1 MVIIPITISPEIF
14 SSPDPRRY
22 KYIPKGQRIKEMR
35 FIPKEEKFFDLFEDL
50 ADRIEAGGKLFL
62 ELVESDAYSEAK
74 IVRLK
79 EIEHEADVI
88 THRTYEKMHTT
99 FLTPLDREDIHCLIN
114 KMDSI
119 MDMTE
124 AAAARLLL
132 YKVKEP
138 APALIEQARI
148 LRESIGK
155 VKTIIHA
162 LRDMKNASLILQT
175 SVEINTLEN
184 AGDVILRTAMAK
196 LFENEQDVRELIK
209 WKEIHER
216 IEEAIDVCED
226 VSNIVEGIVL
236 KNG

>member
-1 MVIIPITISPEIF
+1 MGAITEMEGRISA
-14 SSPDPRRY
+14 
-22 KYIPKGQRIKEMR
+22 MR
-35 FIPKEEKFFDLFEDL
+35 FIPREEKFFDLFEEL

-62 ELVESDAYSEAK
+62 ELAESGAYLEPQIA
-74 IVRLK
+74 RLK
-79 EIEHEADVI
+79 EIEHEADII

-99 FLTPLDREDIHCLIN
+99 FLTPLDREDIHCLVN

-119 MDMTE
+119 IDMTD

-132 YKVKEP
+132 YRVKEP

-148 LRESIGK
+148 LNASIGK

-162 LRDMKNASLILQT
+162 LRDMKNAPLILQT
-175 SVEINTLEN
+175 NVEINTLEN
-184 AGDVILRTAMAK
+184 AGDIVLRATMAR
-196 LFENEQDVRELIK
+196 LFEKEQDVRELIK

>member
-1 MVIIPITISPEIF
+1 MRLF
-14 SSPDPRRY
+14 PR
-22 KYIPKGQRIKEMR
+22 
-35 FIPKEEKFFDLFEDL
+35 EEKFFDLFEEL
-50 ADRIEAGGKLFL
+50 AVQIEIGGKLFL
-62 ELVESDAYSEAK
+62 ELAESGAYSEQKVAR
-74 IVRLK
+74 IK
-79 EIEHEADVI
+79 EIEHEADII

-99 FLTPLDREDIHCLIN
+99 FLTPIDREDIYSLIN

-119 MDMTE
+119 LDMTE
-124 AAAARLLL
+124 AAAARLFL
-132 YKVKEP
+132 YRVKVP
-138 APALIEQARI
+138 AAGLVEQAKI
-148 LRESIGK
+148 LCESIGK

-162 LRDMKNASLILQT
+162 LRDMKHASQILQT

-184 AGDVILRTAMAK
+184 AGDVVLRTIMAN
-196 LFENEQDVRELIK
+196 LFENEKDVRELIK